1 LNKPQGTLDFNKF
14 ISSIS
19 LALDLAESC
28 IFKEHRFDNKSIN
41 TFSELDVKNHDF
53 TSHSKKTALIAL
65 HLSYKLGYKGTK
77 LNNLYIAAF
86 LHDIGAVDA
95 LSSSHSDLNF
105 IYEHCEFGS
114 NIIKKLPV
122 DHDISSFIRYHHECY
137 NGSGPFRLCSN
148 ETPQEAQII
157 HIADFFEIIYNRYLG
172 SMQRGLIM
180 NWFKSQK
187 YKMFDPYLVD
197 LLMDIAETER
207 FWLDLENMDRDYGV
221 LERIRPKIYTPLSLN
236 QLADIS
242 TVFADI
248 IDKKSAFTGEHS
260 IRLSHNTSLVA
271 SAFGYEPQK
280 IEKIKIAS
288 LLHDIGKLAIPNS
301 ILDKPGKLT
310 KEEYSIIKSHAYY
323 TRLVLDK
330 IDNIQDICDWAS
342 NHHETLNGKGYPDG
356 LDAGSL
362 SLESRIISVCDIY
375 QGITEDRP
383 YRAGMSR
390 VQAFKIIDEMV
401 DIGNID
407 SEVVK
412 KLKDIV

>member
-1 LNKPQGTLDFNKF
+1 MD
-14 ISSIS
+14 I
-19 LALDLAESC
+19 
-28 IFKEHRFDNKSIN
+28 
-41 TFSELDVKNHDF
+41 KNHDF

-65 HLSYKLGYKGTK
+65 HLSNKLGYEGNK

-95 LSSSHSDLNF
+95 LSSCHTDLSF

-114 NIIKKLPV
+114 NIVKKLPIA
-122 DHDISSFIRYHHECY
+122 HDISSFIKYHHESY
-137 NGSGPFRLCSN
+137 DGRGPFGLSSN

-157 HIADFFEIIYNRYLG
+157 HIADFFEIIYNKGLG
-172 SMQRGLIM
+172 SMQRELII

-187 YKMFDPYLVD
+187 AKMFDPYLVD
-197 LLMDIAETER
+197 LLIDIAETER

-221 LERIRPKIYTPLSLN
+221 LERIRPKIYTPMNLI
-236 QLADIS
+236 QLADVS

-248 IDKKSAFTGEHS
+248 IDKKSTFTREHS
-260 IRLSHNTSLVA
+260 FRLSHNTGLVA
-271 SAFGYEPQK
+271 SSLGFEPLK

-330 IDNIQDICDWAS
+330 IDGIQDICDWAS
-342 NHHETLNGKGYPDG
+342 NHHETLNGKGYPES
-356 LDAGSL
+356 LDASSL
-362 SLESRIISVCDIY
+362 ALESRIISVCDIY

-390 VQAFKIIDEMV
+390 VEAFKIIDEMV
-401 DIGNID
+401 QIGNID
-407 SEVVK
+407 STVVK